1 MSNENKDHKEDLMK
15 EASTINEGQNI
26 VLMKKGDYSVHILVE
41 EIKSLIQISENHNP
55 YPIIKLSVFNQSK
68 RTEKT
73 KIDCVNYVYDE
84 HFYFD
89 KANLTVE
96 QLDSSKIII
105 EVFDASNSR
114 KRKDFFGICEF
125 DLQYIYSMKNHTLN
139 NHWLAL
145 SNPES
150 KDMTKIRGYLKL
162 SISVL
167 HDSDPRV
174 ELKSNPDSINCFMP
188 SQIKVEYKQLSIY
201 LIKIEEVPDMES
213 TFNMEKKNRPCNPFV
228 EFQYFGLNLKSKHV
242 DNINDVAVWN
252 QVINIPIQ
260 LPYVS
265 QRIVLLVKDYDVTVN
280 DDDIGSYEIDLKDVD
295 KNKYQDFRYINIY
308 GASRNKKNK
317 INNLMNTNAEIGSS
331 WNGRILLKIDYKNTD
346 TPIAN
351 VTDIKGKDGDIIVQ
365 ADNLQKNVTWG
376 VKAKLYCAYYLPKEY
391 KKYKVKICMNTFEDC
406 QIDFQ
411 EKEAVNEYI
420 EWETVQD
427 FEYRTISKNLEDLPD
442 IFFYLINKDGIP
454 VCFQRIKASSFH
466 LNDQIMIIKLF
477 PEPCYDKVKSTINS
491 GLLKVKLCLYNKS
504 TEFNK
509 IDLTKFKSERTD
521 EEDNNNNNILATSAF
536 GGIGAKIGELYTVVC
551 VVYMC
556 RYLVSKDSSG
566 NNDPFVR
573 ITCVNEK
580 RETSVKNETVNGIW
594 NEMLIFDGVQLN
606 LKKKS
611 TWPILLAEVIDY
623 DIGKD
628 ELLGSSYIWLSDS
641 PYKINDIS
649 PMKPKWHQLYQPK
662 SNSPQGEILL
672 SFYIFDQKPE
682 HKFMY
687 RNINPVPETKPY
699 TFEINILGLR
709 DIKPLSVLP
718 IKKAYIKFD
727 MNSLN
732 VSGERENNLPSKTT
746 QPKDKGS
753 NPTINTSL
761 KFDINL
767 PTNEIFMPQLQCQV
781 FDYIFAGMF
790 NPSLGIFL
798 LDLRHLIHNTK
809 KQIEEDKKR
818 SKDKLAFYLS
828 AGIVKNAFGNL
839 GKIDKLFEKSNN
851 NIINTNSNNNIIN
864 TTESNDNINSISKA
878 SNEINIINTAF
889 SKDKNLNINKKE
901 DNPEEKEI
909 TGEELEKLKKQAEI
923 VVNTKNYDAEF
934 IEKNKDIP
942 EYFVVL
948 PQYKT
953 FFIPGSDR
961 HRGNKTGYQLEDLSL
976 APSEDY
982 YFPIGYIPKY
992 DHSKENNKPQE
1003 EELSGK
1009 IYFIKKH
1016 YRRYYRTELEK
1027 VKELNIKSP
1036 FSTAYL
1042 RRGKDK
1048 DVKDEMAIF
1057 TALANDKNKIIKAY
1071 DPKDDDLNWEEKEKI
1086 KREKMLNNK
1095 IFGGLLANQLNNN
1108 NNVLPRN
1115 LMDKGFGKFK
1125 AVIRVCDKE
1134 TLNEFQKEIDKFKSR
1149 DERVIKELK
1158 NIEKYEKLTK
1168 SILVKHEVIIRVYI
1182 LEIRDLPVK
1191 DLLSESDPYIKI
1203 YFGGEKKYDEQ
1214 SLHQDDKNNVKWY
1227 KYYDILTTFPGE
1239 STLKIEVW
1247 DYNPIFKDSLIG
1259 STSLDLE
1266 DRYFNSDW
1274 QQLKFKPIETRQLV
1288 HPDITG
1294 QQGNISLWVEIFEKS
1309 DSINMSPWQIRPEPT
1324 TKVELRLVIWETED
1338 MRMMDVEDT
1347 SDIYVTAFIDEKE
1360 KQSTDTHFRCQTGTG
1375 SFNWRIVMQI
1385 DVPRVNNR
1393 LTLHA
1398 YDKDIFSRDDFI
1410 SGATINIE
1418 HLLDIPKDLD
1428 APITFSEDY
1437 YDSVS
1442 QEEKAYYE
1450 GIEFISEEG
1459 EEDKNKFW
1467 VQCYQNKTRSGRILC
1482 SLEILPMW
1490 KAELDPVGLGRK
1502 EPNHSPYL
1510 PPPVGRFQ
1518 WSWNPFKIFN
1528 QCIGPRF
1535 RKKIYKGL
1543 AICCCFIYMVLL
1555 IPYVVYHLSGQ
1566 VVNPFNYA

>member
-1 MSNENKDHKEDLMK
+1 MSNEKEENNNQEENAALLK
-15 EASTINEGQNI
+15 NTSTIEEGQNI

-41 EIKSLIQISENHNP
+41 EVKSLIQIDENHNP
-55 YPIIKLSVFNQSK
+55 YPVVKLTVFNQSK

-73 KIDCVNYVYDE
+73 KIDKVDHIYDE

-105 EVFDASNSR
+105 EVFDSANSR
-114 KRKDFFGICEF
+114 KRKDYFGISEF
-125 DLQYIYSMKNHTLN
+125 DLQYIYSMKNHTLS

-174 ELKSNPDSINCFMP
+174 ELKSDPNSINCFVP
-188 SQIKVEYKQLSIY
+188 SQIKVEYRQLRIY
-201 LIKIEEVPDMES
+201 LMKIEEVPDMDS
-213 TFNMEKKNRPCNPFV
+213 NISLDKKDRPCDPFV
-228 EFQYFGLNLKSKHV
+228 EFQYFGLKIKSKV
-242 DNINDVAVWN
+242 SKNVNDVAIWN
-252 QVINIPIQ
+252 QIINIPVQ
-260 LPYVS
+260 VPYVS
-265 QRIVLLVKDYDVTVN
+265 QKIVMLVKDFDRTIN
-280 DDDIGSYEIDLKDVD
+280 DDDIGSYEININDITGKI
-295 KNKYQDFRYINIY
+295 NKYKNFRYINIY

-331 WNGRILLKIDYKNTD
+331 WNGRILLKIEFNTTD
-346 TPIAN
+346 TPVTN
-351 VTDIKGKDGDIIVQ
+351 VKDIKGPDEEII
-365 ADNLQKNVTWG
+365 ALANNAKRNVIWE
-376 VKAKLYCAYYLPKEY
+376 VRAKLYCAYYLPKEY
-391 KKYKVKICMNTFEDC
+391 KKYKIKICMNTFENC
-406 QIDFQ
+406 QVNFPI
-411 EKEAVNEYI
+411 KETINEYI
-420 EWETVQD
+420 EWGNVKS
-427 FEYRTISKNLEDLPD
+427 FEYATLTEDKEDLPD
-442 IFFYLINKDGIP
+442 IFFYLINKDDIP
-454 VCFQRIKASSFH
+454 VCFQRIKANSIH

-491 GLLKVKLCLYNKS
+491 GLLKVKITLFNKEK
-504 TEFNK
+504 EFNK
-509 IDLTKFKSERTD
+509 IDLSKFQEGDSSDEDKEKSD
-521 EEDNNNNNILATSAF
+521 YNILATSAF
-536 GGIGAKIGELYTVVC
+536 GGIGAKIKELYTVVC

-566 NNDPFVR
+566 NNDPYVR
-573 ITCVNEK
+573 ITCVNDK
-580 RETSVKNETVNGIW
+580 RETSIKHETINGIW
-594 NEMLIFDGVQLN
+594 NEMLVFDGVQLN

-611 TWPILLAEVIDY
+611 TWPILLAEVLDY
-623 DIGKD
+623 DSGGND
-628 ELLGSSYIWLSDS
+628 LLGSSYIWLSDS
-641 PYKINDIS
+641 PYKINDTSI
-649 PMKPKWHQLYQPK
+649 MKPKWHQLYLPK
-662 SNSPQGEILL
+662 SNSPQGELLL
-672 SFYIFDQKPE
+672 SFYIFDQKDE

-709 DIKPLSVLP
+709 DIKPLAMLP
-718 IKKAYIKFD
+718 IKKAFIKFD

-732 VSGERENNLPSKTT
+732 VSGEPENNLPSKTT

-767 PTNEIFMPQLQCQV
+767 PKNEIFMPQLQCQV
-781 FDYIFAGMF
+781 FDYIFSGML
-790 NPSLGIFL
+790 NPSLGLFL
-798 LDLRHLIHNTK
+798 LDLKYLINQTK
-809 KQIEEDKKR
+809 QQLEEDKKN

-828 AGIVKNAFGNL
+828 AGIVKNTLGNL
-839 GKIDKLFEKSNN
+839 GKIDKLFDKGDN
-851 NIINTNSNNNIIN
+851 NIINTS
-864 TTESNDNINSISKA
+864 S
-878 SNEINIINTAF
+878 SNENINIINTGSNDINIINEAF
-889 SKDKNLNINKKE
+889 NKNKDAEDKE
-901 DNPEEKEI
+901 KTD
-909 TGEELEKLKKQAEI
+909 EELEQSKGKVEI
-923 VVNTKNYDAEF
+923 IVNTKNYDAQF

-953 FFIPGSDR
+953 FFIPGYDK
-961 HRGNKTGYQLEDLSL
+961 HRGNKSGYQIEDLNL
-976 APSEDY
+976 APSKDY
-982 YFPIGYIPKY
+982 YIPIGYIPKY
-992 DHSKENNKPQE
+992 KYSKEENEQTQE
-1003 EELSGK
+1003 IEKTNGR
-1009 IYFIKKH
+1009 IYSIKKH

-1027 VKELNIKSP
+1027 VKELKIKSP
-1036 FSTAYL
+1036 FYTSYL

-1048 DVKDEMAIF
+1048 DIKDETAIF
-1057 TALANDKNKIIKAY
+1057 SALSNEKNKIIKSY
-1071 DPKDDDLNWEEKEKI
+1071 DPKDDDKSWEEKEKI
-1086 KREKMLNNK
+1086 KRERRLNHK
-1095 IFGGLLANQLNNN
+1095 IFGGLLANQLNTENT
-1108 NNVLPRN
+1108 LPRN

-1134 TLNEFQKEIDKFKSR
+1134 TLNKFQEEIDNFKSR
-1149 DERVIKELK
+1149 DERVIRELK

-1182 LEIRDLPVK
+1182 LEIHDLPAK
-1191 DLLSESDPYIKI
+1191 DLLSDSDPYIKI
-1203 YFGGEKKYDEQ
+1203 YFGEEKKFDEQ
-1214 SLHQDDKNNVKWY
+1214 LIHHSDEKNVKWY

-1266 DRYFNSDW
+1266 DRYFNNDW
-1274 QQLKFKPIETRQLV
+1274 QNLKFKPIETRQLT
-1288 HPDITG
+1288 HPDISG
-1294 QQGNISLWVEIFEKS
+1294 QQGNISLWVEIFDKT
-1309 DSINMSPWQIRPEPT
+1309 DSINMTPWAISPEPIS
-1324 TKVELRLVIWETED
+1324 KVELRLIIWETED

-1347 SDIYVTAFIDEKE
+1347 SDIYVTAFIDENE

-1375 SFNWRIVMQI
+1375 SFNWRMIMQI
-1385 DVPRVNNR
+1385 DVPRLNNR
-1393 LTLHA
+1393 LTIHA

-1410 SGATINIE
+1410 SGAVLDIKNLI
-1418 HLLDIPKDLD
+1418 DIPKNLD
-1428 APITFSEDY
+1428 VPISFSKNY

-1442 QEEKAYYE
+1442 PEEKLKYE
-1450 GIEFISEEG
+1450 GIEFLTGGDDEE
-1459 EEDKNKFW
+1459 KNKFW
-1467 VQCYQNKTRSGRILC
+1467 IQCYQNNTKSGRILC

-1490 KAELDPVGLGRK
+1490 KAELNPVGLGRK
-1502 EPNHSPYL
+1502 EPNHAPYL

-1543 AICCCFIYMVLL
+1543 AILCCAVYLIFL
-1555 IPYVVYHLSGQ
+1555 IPYVIYHLSGQ
-1566 VVNPFNYA
+1566 VVNPFNYT

>member
-1 MSNENKDHKEDLMK
+1 MSDEKEENKIQDENPAQVRNTSSI
-15 EASTINEGQNI
+15 EEGQNI

-41 EIKSLIQISENHNP
+41 EVKSLIQIDENHNP
-55 YPIIKLSVFNQSK
+55 YPVVKLTVFNQSK

-73 KIDCVNYVYDE
+73 KIDKVNHIYDE

-105 EVFDASNSR
+105 EVFDSANSR

-125 DLQYIYSMKNHTLN
+125 DLQYIYSMKNHTLS

-167 HDSDPRV
+167 HDNDPRV
-174 ELKSNPDSINCFMP
+174 ELKSDPDSINCFVP
-188 SQIKVEYKQLSIY
+188 SQIKVEYRQLSIY
-201 LIKIEEVPDMES
+201 LMRIEEVPDMES
-213 TFNMEKKNRPCNPFV
+213 AISLEKKDRPCDPFV
-228 EFQYFGLNLKSKHV
+228 EFQYFGLKLKSKV
-242 DNINDVAVWN
+242 SKNINEVATWN

-260 LPYVS
+260 VPYVS
-265 QRIVLLVKDYDVTVN
+265 QRIVMLVKDYDTFIS
-280 DDDIGSYEIDLKDVD
+280 DDNIGSYEIDINDITGKV
-295 KNKYQDFRYINIY
+295 NKYKDFRYINIY
-308 GASRNKKNK
+308 GASRNIKNK
-317 INNLMNTNAEIGSS
+317 IANLMNTNAEIGSS
-331 WNGRILLKIDYKNTD
+331 WNGRILLKIDFKNTD
-346 TPIAN
+346 TPVTN
-351 VTDIKGKDGDIIVQ
+351 VKDIKGPDEEIISL
-365 ADNLQKNVTWG
+365 ANNVRRNIAWE
-376 VKAKLYCAYYLPKEY
+376 VRAKLYCAYYLPKEY
-391 KKYKVKICMNTFEDC
+391 DKYKVKICMNTFENC
-406 QIDFQ
+406 QMDFQ
-411 EKEAVNEYI
+411 EKKAVNEYI
-420 EWETVQD
+420 EWGNVKS
-427 FEYRTISKNLEDLPD
+427 FEYATITEDKEELPD
-442 IFFYLINKDGIP
+442 IFFYLLNKDNVP

-466 LNDQIMIIKLF
+466 LNDQVMIIKLF

-491 GLLKVKLCLYNKS
+491 GLLKIKLTLYNKS
-504 TEFNK
+504 TEVNK
-509 IDLTKFKSERTD
+509 IDLSKFREGETED
-521 EEDNNNNNILATSAF
+521 EDKEQNENDYLATSAF
-536 GGIGAKIGELYTVVC
+536 GGIGAKIKDLYTVVC
-551 VVYMC
+551 VVYMS

-566 NNDPFVR
+566 NNDPYVR
-573 ITCVNEK
+573 ITCVNDK
-580 RETSVKNETVNGIW
+580 RETSPKHETINGIW

-611 TWPILLAEVIDY
+611 TWPILLAEVLDY
-623 DIGKD
+623 DSGSND
-628 ELLGSSYIWLSDS
+628 LLGSSYIWLSDS
-641 PYKINDIS
+641 PYKVNDTS
-649 PMKPKWHQLYQPK
+649 VMKPKWHQLYLPK
-662 SNSPQGEILL
+662 SNSPQGELLL

-709 DIKPLSVLP
+709 DIKPLAMLP
-718 IKKAYIKFD
+718 IKKAFIKFD

-732 VSGERENNLPSKTT
+732 VSGEPENNLPSKVT

-767 PTNEIFMPQLQCQV
+767 PKNEIFMPQLQCQV
-781 FDYIFAGMF
+781 FDYIFSGML
-790 NPSLGIFL
+790 NPSLGLFL
-798 LDLRHLIHNTK
+798 LNLNKLIAQTK
-809 KQIEEDKKR
+809 KQIEDDTKS

-828 AGIVKNAFGNL
+828 AGIVKNTLGNL
-839 GKIDKLFEKSNN
+839 GKIDKLFDKRDNN
-851 NIINTNSNNNIIN
+851 NIINTN
-864 TTESNDNINSISKA
+864 ESNENINISTA
-878 SNEINIINTAF
+878 SKDINIINDVF
-889 SKDKNLNINKKE
+889 NKNKNVIKE
-901 DNPEEKEI
+901 DNNIIDKAD
-909 TGEELEKLKKQAEI
+909 EELEESKAKPEI
-923 VVNTKNYDAEF
+923 IVNTKNYDAQF

-953 FFIPGSDR
+953 FFIPGSDK
-961 HRGNKTGYQLEDLSL
+961 HRGNKTGYQIEDDNL
-976 APSEDY
+976 APSRDY
-982 YFPIGYIPKY
+982 YIPIGYIPKY
-992 DHSKENNKPQE
+992 KYSKEQE
-1003 EELSGK
+1003 DQPLQELEKTSGK
-1009 IYFIKKH
+1009 IYNIKKH

-1027 VKELNIKSP
+1027 VRELNIKSP
-1036 FSTAYL
+1036 FYTAYL
-1042 RRGKDK
+1042 RRGKDR
-1048 DVKDEMAIF
+1048 DLKDETAIF
-1057 TALANDKNKIIKAY
+1057 TALSNDKNKIIKSY
-1071 DPKDDDLNWEEKEKI
+1071 DPKDDDKNWEEKEKI
-1086 KREKMLNNK
+1086 KREKMFNKK
-1095 IFGGLLANQLNNN
+1095 IFGGILLNQFNKENE
-1108 NNVLPRN
+1108 LPRN

-1134 TLNEFQKEIDKFKSR
+1134 TLNKFQQEIDSFKSR
-1149 DERVIKELK
+1149 DERIIKELK

-1182 LEIRDLPVK
+1182 LEIRDLPAK

-1203 YFGGEKKYDEQ
+1203 YFGEEKKFDEQ
-1214 SLHQDDKNNVKWY
+1214 KLHQDDKNNVKWY

-1266 DRYFNSDW
+1266 DRYFNNDW
-1274 QQLKFKPIETRQLV
+1274 QNLKFKPIETRQLI
-1288 HPDITG
+1288 HPDISG

-1309 DSINMSPWQIRPEPT
+1309 DSINMTPWQISPEPIS
-1324 TKVELRLVIWETED
+1324 KVELRLIVWETED

-1347 SDIYVTAFIDEKE
+1347 SDIYVTAFMDEKE
-1360 KQSTDTHFRCQTGTG
+1360 KQSTDTHFRCQTGNA

-1393 LTLHA
+1393 LSIHA

-1410 SGATINIE
+1410 SGATIDLKKLI
-1418 HLLDIPKDLD
+1418 DIPKDLD
-1428 APITFSEDY
+1428 VPIAFSKNYFDSLSPEDKSK
-1437 YDSVS
+1437 YD
-1442 QEEKAYYE
+1442 
-1450 GIEFISEEG
+1450 GIEFLTGGDDEE
-1459 EEDKNKFW
+1459 KNKFW
-1467 VQCYQNKTRSGRILC
+1467 IQCYQNNTKSGRILC
-1482 SLEILPMW
+1482 SLEILPIW
-1490 KAELDPVGLGRK
+1490 KAELTPVGLGRK
-1502 EPNHSPYL
+1502 EPNHAPYL

-1543 AICCCFIYMVLL
+1543 AICCCVVYLAFL
-1555 IPYVVYHLSGQ
+1555 IPYIIYHLSGQ
-1566 VVNPFNYA
+1566 VVNPFNYT